1 MNRDN
6 ISLKQD
12 SSFVLKVIINFIK
25 KEVDKYEFNGGV
37 VALSGGLDSS
47 LVSIISYEALDGKLK
62 ILYMPYQENYTTSQ
76 DVSKIASILNIPLET
91 YNLKEIADKIFFD
104 RKVNTNLRKGNI
116 LSRLRM
122 NILFDLS
129 AREKAL
135 VIGTS
140 NKSELLIGYS
150 TWYGDS
156 AAGILPIGDL
166 YKTQVRDLSKFV
178 GVPSQI
184 ISKTPSAE
192 LWEGQTDEE
201 EIGITY
207 EELDKILYLYVD
219 MRYTEE
225 EIVNAGF
232 ELEKVRRIIE
242 KTKRAL
248 FKLKTPIICK
258 LSSRTIGVDYRYM
271 KETGIEPR

>member
-1 MNRDN
+1 MNKDN
-6 ISLKQD
+6 INLKQEL
-12 SSFVLKVIINFIK
+12 SFTLKVITKFIK
-25 KEVDKYEFNGGV
+25 EEVLRYEFSGGV

-47 LVSIISYEALDGKLK
+47 LVSLISYEALEGKLK
-62 ILYMPYQENYTTSQ
+62 ILFMPYGDS
-76 DVSKIASILNIPLET
+76 DASLRDASKIASILNIPLET
-91 YNLKEIADKIFFD
+91 YNLKEIADKIFLE
-104 RKVNTNLRKGNI
+104 RKVDTNIRRGNI
-116 LSRLRM
+116 LARLRM
-122 NILFDLS
+122 NILFDVS

-166 YKTQVRDLSKFV
+166 YKTQVRDLAKFV
-178 GVPSQI
+178 GVPSEI
-184 ISKTPSAE
+184 IKKAPSAE
-192 LWEGQTDEE
+192 LWEGQTDEG

-219 MRYTEE
+219 MRLTYK
-225 EIVNAGF
+225 EIVKMGF
-232 ELEKVRRIIE
+232 EAETVRKVID
-242 KTKRAL
+242 KTRKAL

-258 LSSRTIGVDYRYM
+258 LSSRTIGIDYRYI
-271 KETGIEPR
+271 KDAGC

>member
-1 MNRDN
+1 MNKDN
-6 ISLKQD
+6 INLKQEL
-12 SSFVLKVIINFIK
+12 SFTLKVITKFIK
-25 KEVDKYEFNGGV
+25 EEVLRYEFSGGV

-47 LVSIISYEALDGKLK
+47 LVSLISYEALEGKLK
-62 ILYMPYQENYTTSQ
+62 ILFMPYGDS
-76 DVSKIASILNIPLET
+76 DASLRDASKIASILNIPLET
-91 YNLKEIADKIFFD
+91 YNLKEIADKIFLE
-104 RKVNTNLRKGNI
+104 RKVDTNIRQGNI
-116 LSRLRM
+116 LARLRM
-122 NILFDLS
+122 NILFDMS

-166 YKTQVRDLSKFV
+166 YKTQVRDLAKFV
-178 GVPSQI
+178 GVPSEI
-184 ISKTPSAE
+184 IKKAPSAE
-192 LWEGQTDEE
+192 LWEGQTDEG

-219 MRYTEE
+219 MRLTYK
-225 EIVNAGF
+225 EIVKMGF
-232 ELEKVRRIIE
+232 EAETVRKVID
-242 KTKRAL
+242 KTRKAL

-258 LSSRTIGVDYRYM
+258 LSSRTIGIDYRYI
-271 KETGIEPR
+271 KNAGC

>member
-1 MNRDN
+1 MNKDN
-6 ISLKQD
+6 VNLKQEP
-12 SSFVLKVIINFIK
+12 SFTLKVITKFIK
-25 KEVDKYEFNGGV
+25 EEVSKYKFSGGV

-47 LVSIISYEALDGKLK
+47 LVSLISYEALEGKLK
-62 ILYMPYQENYTTSQ
+62 ILFMPYGDSGTSLR
-76 DVSKIASILNIPLET
+76 DASKIASILNIPLET
-91 YNLKEIADKIFFD
+91 YNLKEIADKIFLE
-104 RKVNTNLRKGNI
+104 RKIDTNIRRGNI
-116 LSRLRM
+116 LARLRM
-122 NILFDLS
+122 NILFDVS

-166 YKTQVRDLSKFV
+166 YKTQVRDLAKFV
-178 GVPSQI
+178 GVPSEI
-184 ISKTPSAE
+184 IEKAPSAE
-192 LWEGQTDEE
+192 LWEGQTDEG

-219 MRYTEE
+219 MRLAYE
-225 EIVNAGF
+225 EIVKMGF
-232 ELEKVRRIIE
+232 ESEKVKKVID
-242 KTKRAL
+242 KTRKAL

-258 LSSRTIGVDYRYM
+258 LSSRTIGIDYRYI
-271 KETGIEPR
+271 KDVGY

>member
-1 MNRDN
+1 MNKDN
-6 ISLKQD
+6 INLKQEL
-12 SSFVLKVIINFIK
+12 SFTLKVITKFIK
-25 KEVDKYEFNGGV
+25 EEVLRYEFSGGV

-47 LVSIISYEALDGKLK
+47 LVSLISYEALEGKLK
-62 ILYMPYQENYTTSQ
+62 ILFMPYGDS
-76 DVSKIASILNIPLET
+76 DASLRDASKIASILNIPLET
-91 YNLKEIADKIFFD
+91 YNLKEIADKIFLE
-104 RKVNTNLRKGNI
+104 RKVDTNIRRGNI
-116 LSRLRM
+116 LARLRM
-122 NILFDLS
+122 NILFDVS

-166 YKTQVRDLSKFV
+166 YKTQVRDLAKFV
-178 GVPSQI
+178 GVPSEI
-184 ISKTPSAE
+184 IKKAPSAE
-192 LWEGQTDEE
+192 LWEGQTDEG

-219 MRYTEE
+219 MRLTYK
-225 EIVNAGF
+225 EIVKMGF
-232 ELEKVRRIIE
+232 EAETVRKVID
-242 KTKRAL
+242 KTRKAL

-258 LSSRTIGVDYRYM
+258 LSSRTIGIDYRYI
-271 KETGIEPR
+271 KNAGRT